1 MKKELIELIT
11 KVLLNETNRTDYKVK
26 DTRDFPTIIALYGK
40 TADCMNEFITPALN
54 VFSQITGLSIGVLN
68 IDWSLATNYDEAVKI
83 WKEQTETYKVEEKN
97 VIILHKFTKLPAIFG
112 YSELESIISSWLRK
126 TVVIGVDDNGWT
138 GWHLI
143 MITDEDTSD
152 WLKDSCW
159 TYFRQKGCLDV
170 YKL

>member
-1 MKKELIELIT
+1 MKKELIT

-40 TADCMNEFITPALN
+40 TADCMNEFITPALTD
-54 VFSQITGLSIGVLN
+54 FSQKTGLPTGVLE
-68 IDWSLATNYDEAVKI
+68 IDLSLATNYDEVEKI
-83 WKEQTETYKVEEKN
+83 WKEQTETYKVKEKN

-112 YSELESIISSWLRK
+112 YSKLERIISSWLRK
-126 TVVIGVDDNGWT
+126 AVYVYIGDDDNGWT

-143 MITDEDTSD
+143 MITDEDTDD
-152 WLKDSCW
+152 WLEDSCW
-159 TYFRQKGCLDV
+159 TYFRQKGCLNV

>member
-1 MKKELIELIT
+1 MKKELLTEI
-11 KVLLNETNRTDYKVK
+11 LLNETNRADYQVE
-26 DTRDFPTIIALYGK
+26 DTRDYPTIIALYGK

-54 VFSQITGLSIGVLN
+54 DFSQKTGLPIGVLE

-83 WKEQTETYKVEEKN
+83 WKGQLETYKVREKN
-97 VIILHKFTKLPAIFG
+97 VIILHKFTKLPTIFG
-112 YSELESIISSWLRK
+112 SSKLQSTISSWLRNA
-126 TVVIGVDDNGWT
+126 VIVGFEDNGWT

-143 MITDEDTSD
+143 MVTDEDTDD

-159 TYFRQKGCLDV
+159 TYFRQKSCLNV